1 MTALKKIEFTEVS
14 EVSIF
19 DGAHTGLISSTC
31 IQWELPSFGASEK
44 GLSCDKSPK
53 KHRYFQRP
61 GDGFGF
67 FDLLRLPMPDK

>member
-53 KHRYFQRP
+53 NIDIFS
-61 GDGFGF
+61 GLATG
-67 FDLLRLPMPDK
+67 LISSTC